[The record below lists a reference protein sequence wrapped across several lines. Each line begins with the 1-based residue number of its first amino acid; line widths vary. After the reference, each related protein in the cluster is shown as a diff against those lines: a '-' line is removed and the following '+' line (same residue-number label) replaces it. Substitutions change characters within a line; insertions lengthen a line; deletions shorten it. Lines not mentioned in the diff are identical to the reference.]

1 MHATKNF
8 PWEFSQKSLKC
19 VHFLIYFW
27 IDLNDLSILKF
38 WFKIYIPGKISNCLI
53 GHTIYFHVKIKFS
66 FSMSPLQKCNGGLKY
81 KNFIFTWKYIV
92 WPIKWLEILPGI
104 WNWNQNFKID
114 GSLRSMYKYIRKWT
128 YFSDFC
134 ENFQGKFFFKGQ
146 YQFFTIN
153 YTYLYKSLLLRIFLN
168 PYLIKAHCEWHI
180 LSQKSYVDLL
190 KGF

>member
-1 MHATKNF
+1 MKKWDFHI
-8 PWEFSQKSLKC
+8 LGHRC
-19 VHFLIYFW
+19 FL
-27 IDLNDLSILKF
+27 
-38 WFKIYIPGKISNCLI
+38 
-53 GHTIYFHVKIKFS
+53 
-66 FSMSPLQKCNGGLKY
+66 CNGGI
-81 KNFIFTWKYIV
+81 KNENLIFSWKYIV

-168 PYLIKAHCEWHI
+168 PYLIKAHCDVVNSSVLCFFLQI
-180 LSQKSYVDLL
+180 KSV
-190 KGF
+190 

>member
-1 MHATKNF
+1 
-8 PWEFSQKSLKC
+8 
-19 VHFLIYFW
+19 
-27 IDLNDLSILKF
+27 
-38 WFKIYIPGKISNCLI
+38 
-53 GHTIYFHVKIKFS
+53 
-66 FSMSPLQKCNGGLKY
+66 MSPLQKCNGGLKY
-81 KNFIFTWKYIV
+81 ENFIFTWKYIV

-168 PYLIKAHCEWHI
+168 PYPIKPHCACFAWLWNKVRGSRPEICPLRPEIYPLRPEICPLRPWI
-180 LSQKSYVDLL
+180 CEGRLQAWEDRFQVCEDR
-190 KGF
+190 FQAWEDRFQI